1 MEYKVLICDD
11 EPLEREVLSL
21 IIERSNLP
29 FRTVGEAKNGFEAV
43 EKAEKLNPDVVLMDI
58 KMPGKDGLKASEEI
72 KNLLPNSKIIIITA
86 YDEFEFVKEA
96 LKIGSVDYLL
106 KPIRPEEFTAVLK
119 KLMALFEKERSGIKR
134 EEELKKAMKK
144 AEKMIKAGILA
155 SLIMGEV
162 KTEEEVGVLKMQAQ
176 LLDIATLPNAVLY
189 IEPNIDESQP
199 VAEYLRYEILKVV
212 EDAIKEAYDA
222 FLMNLGEAIIIGANN
237 EKVNILELSS
247 AIQRSIE
254 EKTEIMV
261 TLGIAENREGLVNR
275 KVYEEAKTNAQLGR
289 FFLGS
294 KIVTNEEMEELFRIG
309 EEIDGDKEEK
319 LLDYIALVNSSEAEK
334 VLEEIMSDI
343 VIKTKGSLLQC
354 QTRLAEIMLLIWRRV
369 RQLGWIDSKN
379 SYLYFSYLKRL
390 SKAQSLSALTL
401 CGKNFLNDVFLFNTK
416 LKHSKS
422 VVDQVVKYINKN
434 YYKDL
439 KLKEITKMIF
449 INTEHFSRLFKKE
462 VGCTYAEYLTRVRIE
477 SAKKYLSNPSFSV
490 ADVAKKVGYQDPN
503 YFSKVFKKVV
513 GITPTEYRRNLGILM
528 EGE

>member
-29 FRTVGEAKNGFEAV
+29 FKTVGEAKNGFEAV
-43 EKAEKLNPDVVLMDI
+43 EKAEKLTPDVVLMDI

-72 KNLLPNSKIIIITA
+72 KNLLPNTKIIIITA
-86 YDEFEFVKEA
+86 YDELEFVKEA

-106 KPIRPEEFTAVLK
+106 KPIRPEEFVAVLK
-119 KLMALFEKERSGIKR
+119 KLMALFEKEMSSIKR

-162 KTEEEVGVLKMQAQ
+162 KTEEEINDLKMQAQ
-176 LLDIATLPNAVLY
+176 LLDISSLPNSILY

-199 VAEYLRYEILKVV
+199 VAEYVRYEILKIV
-212 EDAIKEAYDA
+212 EDIIKSNDDV
-222 FLMNLGEAIIIGANN
+222 FLMNLGESIIIGVNNKNAN
-237 EKVNILELSS
+237 VLELASL
-247 AIQRSIE
+247 IQKSIE
-254 EKTEIMV
+254 EKTEILV
-261 TLGIAENREGLVNR
+261 TISIAENDEGFVNR
-275 KVYEEAKTNAQLGR
+275 KVYEEAKSNAHLGR
-289 FFLGS
+289 FFLGG
-294 KIVTNEEMEELFRIG
+294 KIITNEEMEELFRDC
-309 EEIDGDKEEK
+309 EEIDSDKEDK
-319 LLDYIALVNSSEAEK
+319 LLDCITLANNCEAEK
-334 VLEEIMSDI
+334 VFEEIMSDL
-343 VIKTKGSLLQC
+343 VIKTKGSLLSC

-369 RQLGWIDSKN
+369 RQLGWIDKKN
-379 SYLYFSYLKRL
+379 SHLYFSYLKRL

-401 CGKNFLNDVFLFNTK
+401 CGKNFLNDIFSFNTK
-416 LKHSKS
+416 LKENNSI
-422 VVDQVVKYINKN
+422 VNQVVKYINEN
-434 YYKDL
+434 YDKDL
-439 KLKEITKMIF
+439 KLKEITRMIF
-449 INTEHFSRLFKKE
+449 INTEYFSRLFKKE

-513 GITPTEYRRNLGILM
+513 GITPTEYRKNIGIII